1 MTERTGMTGDEI
13 KAVLDAHAR
22 WLRGE
27 GGKRADLR
35 GAYLRGVNLW
45 GAYLGGANLWGA
57 NLRGADLRGANLWGA
72 DLWGA
77 DLWGADLRGVNLWGA
92 YLGGANLRGANLR
105 GADLQDA
112 DLQDARMGNGITHAG
127 GETITGAAGGYL
139 WTAYRTVES
148 GVWLTYGCESHA
160 LSWWR
165 EQNASLSVRHDQPAE
180 HWRIVEAVIALAATL
195 ESNNGG
201 EE

>member
-35 GAYLRGVNLW
+35 GADLRGANLW
-45 GAYLGGANLWGA
+45 GAYLGGA
-57 NLRGADLRGANLWGA
+57 D
-72 DLWGA
+72 
-77 DLWGADLRGVNLWGA
+77 
-92 YLGGANLRGANLR
+92 LGGANLRGANLR

-127 GETITGAAGGYL
+127 GETMTGAAGGYF

-165 EQNASLSVRHDQPAE
+165 EQDASLSVRHDQPAE

>member
-35 GAYLRGVNLW
+35 GADLRGANLW
-45 GAYLGGANLWGA
+45 GAYLG
-57 NLRGADLRGANLWGA
+57 GADLRGANLWGA
-72 DLWGA
+72 DLRGA
-77 DLWGADLRGVNLWGA
+77 NLGDADLRGANLWGA
-92 YLGGANLRGANLR
+92 YLGG
-105 GADLQDA
+105 
-112 DLQDARMGNGITHAG
+112 ARMGNGITHAG
-127 GETITGAAGGYL
+127 GETMTGAAGGYF

-165 EQNASLSVRHDQPAE
+165 EQDASLSVRHDQPAE

-201 EE
+201 EEGWTRTRP

>member
-35 GAYLRGVNLW
+35 GAALRGANLW
-45 GAYLGGANLWGA
+45 GAYLG
-57 NLRGADLRGANLWGA
+57 GADLRGANLWGA
-72 DLWGA
+72 DLRGA
-77 DLWGADLRGVNLWGA
+77 NLGDADLRGANLWGA
-92 YLGGANLRGANLR
+92 YLGG
-105 GADLQDA
+105 
-112 DLQDARMGNGITHAG
+112 ARMGNGITHAG
-127 GETITGAAGGYL
+127 GETMTGAAGGYF

-165 EQNASLSVRHDQPAE
+165 EQDASLSVRHDQPAE